1 MNKYIIFHIALP
13 MMVCNVAG
21 SYLGSKMAV
30 LRGNVFVRQVFLVV
44 LVGILL
50 RFGWDIFKS
59 FQ

>member
-1 MNKYIIFHIALP
+1 